1 VMSLWISPSSVIDGW
16 NICGCEAAMVWE
28 RDYGEHRKTEREMA
42 VEDARIGFPIQSPF
56 KGGIGE
62 GQATIGSVKP

>member
-1 VMSLWISPSSVIDGW
+1 
-16 NICGCEAAMVWE
+16 MVWE

-42 VEDARIGFPIQSPF
+42 AEDARIGFPIQSPF

-62 GQATIGSVKP
+62 GQATVGRVKP

>member
-1 VMSLWISPSSVIDGW
+1 
-16 NICGCEAAMVWE
+16 MVWE